1 MPGVLEAAGLAAWQ
15 GSAGQGANVPQAV
28 AVVPTRRWCSRPGVL
43 KAAGLAGWQGSAGQ
57 GANVPKAV
65 AQNISQNFIPK

>member
-43 KAAGLAGWQGSAGQ
+43 EAAGGAGQ
-57 GANVPKAV
+57 TWQTGWDRLGAGLVSGGLEV
-65 AQNISQNFIPK
+65 DW